1 MLKILI
7 AFTGNNRHQVFFIV
21 VFVILWKYLILVFSK
36 VSQSFIRYNQKKYIW
51 IHKFTFIRVRFER
64 KPITLR
70 KLLLLLLL
78 FLMLLLLLLMLLL
91 LLFLL
96 SLLSEYKTDH
106 NLSLHILSFSIIH
119 IN

>member
-1 MLKILI
+1 M
-7 AFTGNNRHQVFFIV
+7 
-21 VFVILWKYLILVFSK
+21 

-51 IHKFTFIRVRFER
+51 IHKFTLICVKFER

-70 KLLLLLLL
+70 MLLLLLLL
-78 FLMLLLLLLMLLL
+78 FLMLVLMLLL
-91 LLFLL
+91 FLFLL

-106 NLSLHILSFSIIH
+106 DLSLHILSFPIIH